1 MRIIIRLLLIVSLGF
16 LLFSCAKIIYISKRI
31 EPEIILEK
39 ERHNIVFVNLFDY
52 TSSINI
58 NKKDQVSFHNGVMGL
73 LEGLSSFSS
82 DTSFNLVVDD
92 TLKKGIE
99 TGFLTTLL
107 PIDSVSAICN
117 RNKSNI
123 LLALDSL
130 NIYFDWETTAEDD
143 NSGFT
148 SKTKNFYINTRF
160 FLSLYSITGDLINR
174 SEVDQSTFYRSR
186 PTLSGIITIVPS
198 MERARQDIGELA
210 FQSGLGYVSKFYPH
224 MTQDTQELYSGKP
237 FRDSNRYVFSQD
249 WKKAIE
255 LLEELIKNS
264 DPIVAEKAKHNLEV
278 VKKAAEANE
287 R

>member
-1 MRIIIRLLLIVSLGF
+1 MLLS
-16 LLFSCAKIIYISKRI
+16 SCAKIIYIGKRI
-31 EPEIILEK
+31 DPEIILEK
-39 ERHNIVFVNLFDY
+39 EQHNIVFVNLFDY

-58 NKKDQVSFHNGVMGL
+58 KKKDVASFHNGVMGL

-82 DTSFNLVVDD
+82 DASFNLVVGD

-107 PIDSVSAICN
+107 PVDSVSAICN
-117 RNKSNI
+117 RNKSNM

-143 NSGFT
+143 NNGYT
-148 SKTKNFYINTRF
+148 SKTKNFYINTRI
-160 FLSLYSITGDLINR
+160 FLSLYSVTGDLINR
-174 SEVDQSTFYRSR
+174 SELDQSTFYRSR

-198 MERARQDIGELA
+198 LARAREDIGELA
-210 FQSGLGYVSKFYPH
+210 FQSGLDYVSKFYPRIN
-224 MTQDTQELYSGKP
+224 QDTQQLYSGKP
-237 FRDSNRYVFSQD
+237 FRDSNRYVFSRD
-249 WKKAIE
+249 WKKAGE

-278 VKKAAEANE
+278 VKEAAQASEK
-287 R
+287 